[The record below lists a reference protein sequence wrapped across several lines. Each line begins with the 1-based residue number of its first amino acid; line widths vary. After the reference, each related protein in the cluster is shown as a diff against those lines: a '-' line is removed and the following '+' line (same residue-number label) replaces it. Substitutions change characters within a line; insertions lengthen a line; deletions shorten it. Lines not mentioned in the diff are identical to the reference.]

1 MLFHPG
7 KGSSSRKKMRFG
19 KTFASVMSTFRG
31 IKITCAKQHV
41 TFANSKETVPRARR
55 HDMNGSCNHDSLQGP
70 LHRSPCVYAFV
81 HTYIYIYI
89 LYVYIHITYPY
100 NIYIY
105 ILYIHMYTYTYY
117 IYTCYIYIYTHAR
130 ICTVTDR
137 IMEKKKRFN
146 LQAPPVYDRK
156 VTNLFFSIIIVSI
169 LFFSIILSVT
179 VCPSIQKFECILRGN
194 IEL

>member
-41 TFANSKETVPRARR
+41 IFANSKETVPRARR
-55 HDMNGSCNHDSLQGP
+55 HDMNGSCNHDSWQGP

-81 HTYIYIYI
+81 HIYIYTYYMYIYTYYIYKIYIYI
-89 LYVYIHITYPY
+89 HIIYTYV
-100 NIYIY
+100 YIY
-105 ILYIHMYTYTYY
+105 ILYIYTYY
-117 IYTCYIYIYTHAR
+117 MYIYIYTHAR

-137 IMEKKKRFN
+137 VMQKNKMEATNPNVFTFLDYECKP
-146 LQAPPVYDRK
+146 LQ
-156 VTNLFFSIIIVSI
+156 
-169 LFFSIILSVT
+169 
-179 VCPSIQKFECILRGN
+179 
-194 IEL
+194 